1 MKWTPNA
8 FLTSSCSHLEGNC
21 AGKADHYPGLASS
34 GSWTLQRHWVT
45 LSHRTAVCSLR
56 TLLACPSWLLL
67 SAFCCGMR
75 ALDQALEQVVHI
87 EEGQAAPTNST
98 RLIHITGQLS
108 SRQVAIDETY
118 NISVAAVKLRRLV
131 EVYQWVEKS
140 TYRQY
145 GDSDGISME
154 KDYAYELDWRSELV
168 DCTSLTKVS
177 CVNPMRFPVPSMDF
191 VLSEVYLGQLQLS
204 DSLISMIDNFHPLDA
219 VITDQGNKN
228 FLYLTESGGTPEKPK
243 VGDMRISFLVAGIL
257 GPQGDKVSVVSE
269 CDGHHLHPFKS
280 TAGASVELLEFGD
293 VTAKVMFK
301 QAYADNGLS
310 TFLFRSIAWFVSF
323 MGFSLLSPVLHI
335 PCIRIAGGARLG
347 HEDLC
352 GVDGSCLARARANVK
367 ACGKHHVALTGTCHD
382 VLPHKRAASN
392 MPICRNP
399 DATIWSLSLRY
410 CNGRAA
416 DVNSCIYIYSSMGL
430 GA

>member
-1 MKWTPNA
+1 MI
-8 FLTSSCSHLEGNC
+8 LSSDTDTRCSHLEGNC
-21 AGKADHYPGLASS
+21 AGKADHYPGLTSS
-34 GSWTLQRHWVT
+34 GCQLRKPGGRLLGAGSCCCKASVAPSTPQVMDSAETLDD
-45 LSHRTAVCSLR
+45 LEPSHCSVLFTYAVGMSLVAAAVC
-56 TLLACPSWLLL
+56 LLL
-67 SAFCCGMR
+67 WNEHRAGALSR

-108 SRQVAIDETY
+108 SRQVAIDEAY

-154 KDYAYELDWRSELV
+154 KEYAHELDWRSELV

-177 CVNPMRFPVPSMDF
+177 CVNPMKFPVHSMDF

-228 FLYLTESGGTPEKPK
+228 FVYLTESGGTPEKPK

-257 GPQGDKVSVVSE
+257 GPQGDKVSIVSD

-335 PCIRIAGGARLG
+335 PSDALPWLRLLVPTESSPMEFSVYAWLIIVLFGWAVARPL
-347 HEDLC
+347 HA
-352 GVDGSCLARARANVK
+352 V
-367 ACGKHHVALTGTCHD
+367 VALLACLIPFVTTRRLH
-382 VLPHKRAASN
+382 HEA
-392 MPICRNP
+392 
-399 DATIWSLSLRY
+399 
-410 CNGRAA
+410 
-416 DVNSCIYIYSSMGL
+416 
-430 GA
+430 

>member
-1 MKWTPNA
+1 MVKAGHGQALFYVMASPSCTDISGGLERTPVS
-8 FLTSSCSHLEGNC
+8 FLNEVDTERLPYFEVMDSAETLGDFEPSHCSVLFTYAVGMSLV
-21 AGKADHYPGLASS
+21 AA
-34 GSWTLQRHWVT
+34 
-45 LSHRTAVCSLR
+45 AVC
-56 TLLACPSWLLL
+56 LLL
-67 SAFCCGMR
+67 WNEHRAGALSR

-257 GPQGDKVSVVSE
+257 GPQGDKV
-269 CDGHHLHPFKS
+269 
-280 TAGASVELLEFGD
+280 
-293 VTAKVMFK
+293 MFK

-335 PCIRIAGGARLG
+335 PSDALPWLRLLVPAESSPMEFSVYAWLIIVLFG
-347 HEDLC
+347 WA
-352 GVDGSCLARARANVK
+352 LARPLHAV
-367 ACGKHHVALTGTCHD
+367 VALLACLIPFVTTRRLH
-382 VLPHKRAASN
+382 HEA
-392 MPICRNP
+392 
-399 DATIWSLSLRY
+399 
-410 CNGRAA
+410 
-416 DVNSCIYIYSSMGL
+416 
-430 GA
+430 

>member
-1 MKWTPNA
+1 MDSAETLDDLEP
-8 FLTSSCSHLEGNC
+8 SHCSVLFTYAVGMSLV
-21 AGKADHYPGLASS
+21 AA
-34 GSWTLQRHWVT
+34 
-45 LSHRTAVCSLR
+45 AVC
-56 TLLACPSWLLL
+56 LLL
-67 SAFCCGMR
+67 WNEHRAGALSR

-108 SRQVAIDETY
+108 SRQVAIDEAY

-154 KDYAYELDWRSELV
+154 KEYAYDYHVGIWTYSISSWKEAIVTPIKQELDWRSELV

-177 CVNPMRFPVPSMDF
+177 CVNPMFPVHSMDF

-228 FLYLTESGGTPEKPK
+228 FVYLTESGGTPEKPK

-257 GPQGDKVSVVSE
+257 GPQGDKVSIVSE

-280 TAGASVELLEFGD
+280 TAGASVEFLEFGD

-335 PCIRIAGGARLG
+335 PSDALPWLRLLVPAETSPMEFSVYTWLIIVLFG
-347 HEDLC
+347 WA
-352 GVDGSCLARARANVK
+352 LARPLHAVLALL
-367 ACGKHHVALTGTCHD
+367 ACLIPFVTTRRLHHEA
-382 VLPHKRAASN
+382 
-392 MPICRNP
+392 
-399 DATIWSLSLRY
+399 
-410 CNGRAA
+410 
-416 DVNSCIYIYSSMGL
+416 
-430 GA
+430 

>member
-1 MKWTPNA
+1 MTWTPNA

-21 AGKADHYPGLASS
+21 AGKADHYPGLTSS
-34 GSWTLQRHWVT
+34 GSWTLQRHWMT

-56 TLLACPSWLLL
+56 TLWACPSWLLL
-67 SAFCCGMR
+67 SAFCCGMSTG
-75 ALDQALEQVVHI
+75 LVLCLEHLTKPWSKLCTLRRVKRRQ
-87 EEGQAAPTNST
+87 QT
-98 RLIHITGQLS
+98 RHASFTSQGS
-108 SRQVAIDETY
+108 SRQG
-118 NISVAAVKLRRLV
+118 
-131 EVYQWVEKS
+131 
-140 TYRQY
+140 RQY

-154 KDYAYELDWRSELV
+154 KEYAHELDWRSELV

-177 CVNPMRFPVPSMDF
+177 CVNPMKFPVHSMDF

-228 FLYLTESGGTPEKPK
+228 FVYLTESGGTPEKPK

-257 GPQGDKVSVVSE
+257 GPQGDKVSIVSD

-335 PCIRIAGGARLG
+335 PSDALPWLRLLVPTESSPMEFSVYAWLIIVLFGWAVARPL
-347 HEDLC
+347 HA
-352 GVDGSCLARARANVK
+352 V
-367 ACGKHHVALTGTCHD
+367 VALLACLIPFVTTRRLH
-382 VLPHKRAASN
+382 HEA
-392 MPICRNP
+392 
-399 DATIWSLSLRY
+399 
-410 CNGRAA
+410 
-416 DVNSCIYIYSSMGL
+416 
-430 GA
+430 

>member
-1 MKWTPNA
+1 MVKAGHGQALFYVMASPSCTDISGGLERTPVS
-8 FLTSSCSHLEGNC
+8 FLNEVDTERLPYFEVMDSAETLGDFEPSHCSVLFTYAVGMSLV
-21 AGKADHYPGLASS
+21 AA
-34 GSWTLQRHWVT
+34 
-45 LSHRTAVCSLR
+45 AVC
-56 TLLACPSWLLL
+56 LLL
-67 SAFCCGMR
+67 WNEHRAGALSR

-154 KDYAYELDWRSELV
+154 KDYAY
-168 DCTSLTKVS
+168 
-177 CVNPMRFPVPSMDF
+177 
-191 VLSEVYLGQLQLS
+191 G
-204 DSLISMIDNFHPLDA
+204 LISMIDNFHPLDA

>member
-1 MKWTPNA
+1 MDSAETLDDLEP
-8 FLTSSCSHLEGNC
+8 SHCSVLFTYAVGMSLV
-21 AGKADHYPGLASS
+21 AA
-34 GSWTLQRHWVT
+34 
-45 LSHRTAVCSLR
+45 AVC
-56 TLLACPSWLLL
+56 LLL
-67 SAFCCGMR
+67 WNEHRAGALSR

-108 SRQVAIDETY
+108 SRQVAIDEAY

-154 KDYAYELDWRSELV
+154 KEYAYDYHVGIWTYSISSWKEAIVTPIKQELDWRSELV

-177 CVNPMRFPVPSMDF
+177 CVNPMRFPVHSMDF

-228 FLYLTESGGTPEKPK
+228 FVYLTESGGTPEKPK

-257 GPQGDKVSVVSE
+257 GPQGD
-269 CDGHHLHPFKS
+269 
-280 TAGASVELLEFGD
+280 
-293 VTAKVMFK
+293 KVMFK

-335 PCIRIAGGARLG
+335 PSDALPWLRLLVPAETSPMEFSVYTWLIIVLFG
-347 HEDLC
+347 WA
-352 GVDGSCLARARANVK
+352 LARPLHAVLALL
-367 ACGKHHVALTGTCHD
+367 ACLIPFVTTRRLHHEA
-382 VLPHKRAASN
+382 
-392 MPICRNP
+392 
-399 DATIWSLSLRY
+399 
-410 CNGRAA
+410 
-416 DVNSCIYIYSSMGL
+416 
-430 GA
+430 

>member
-1 MKWTPNA
+1 MVKAGHGQALFYVMASPSCTDISGGLERTPVS
-8 FLTSSCSHLEGNC
+8 FLNEVDTERLPYFEVMDSAETLGDFEPSHCSVLFTYAVGMSLV
-21 AGKADHYPGLASS
+21 AA
-34 GSWTLQRHWVT
+34 
-45 LSHRTAVCSLR
+45 AVC
-56 TLLACPSWLLL
+56 LLL
-67 SAFCCGMR
+67 WNEHRAGALSR

-257 GPQGDKVSVVSE
+257 GPQGDKV
-269 CDGHHLHPFKS
+269 
-280 TAGASVELLEFGD
+280 
-293 VTAKVMFK
+293 MFK